1 MAEARTTVPVLDATL
16 RRSSWRPG
24 WLPDLRRWPVTS
36 VIILVPFAIAAVAAP
51 LVAPY
56 GLNEGSLSDRLLP
69 PLFFGGTTD
78 HILGTDPLGRDM
90 LSRIIY
96 GARITAL
103 VAGVA
108 LVAGGAFGT
117 VMGLISGYLGG
128 WVDEVIMRIVDIK
141 FSLPF
146 ILIALAL
153 TLIYG
158 SSLELLLALL
168 AFLNWGGFARQVRG
182 EVLLLREMDYVK
194 LAKVAGAS
202 TPRILIKHIFPGVL
216 NTVAVVATISVG
228 GLILAEA
235 GLSFLGAGIP
245 PPTPAWG
252 SMTASGRLYIATSWW
267 ASVMPGLAIALVV
280 VALTLLGDWMRDRL
294 DPRLRQV
301 L

>member
-1 MAEARTTVPVLDATL
+1 MAEAHAIERTL
-16 RRSSWRPG
+16 RAATRRG
-24 WLPDLRRWPVTS
+24 WGFARLRTLRKWPITS
-36 VIILVPFAIAAVAAP
+36 IIILVPFLIASVAAP

-56 GLNEGSLSDRLLP
+56 GLNEGELSNRLLP

-78 HILGTDPLGRDM
+78 FVLGTDALGRDM

-108 LVAGGAFGT
+108 LIVGGAFGT
-117 VMGLISGYLGG
+117 AMGLVSGYFGG
-128 WVDEVIMRIVDIK
+128 WIDEVLMRIVDIK

-158 SSLELLLALL
+158 SSLTLLLALL

-202 TPRILIKHIFPGVL
+202 TPRILIKHIFPGVA
-216 NTVAVVATISVG
+216 NTVAVVATLSVG

-294 DPRLRQV
+294 DPRLRQI

>member
-1 MAEARTTVPVLDATL
+1 M
-16 RRSSWRPG
+16 
-24 WLPDLRRWPVTS
+24 PDLRKWPVTS
-36 VIILVPFAIAAVAAP
+36 IIILVPFLIAAVAAP

-56 GLNEGSLSDRLLP
+56 ELNEGELSNRLLP
-69 PLFFGGTTD
+69 PLFFGGTTEFV
-78 HILGTDPLGRDM
+78 LGTDALGRDM

-108 LVAGGAFGT
+108 LIVGGAFGT
-117 VMGLISGYLGG
+117 AMGLISGYFGG
-128 WVDEVIMRIVDIK
+128 WIDEVLMRIVDIK

-158 SSLELLLALL
+158 GSLTLLLALL

-182 EVLLLREMDYVK
+182 EVLLIREMDYVK

-202 TPRILIKHIFPGVL
+202 TPRILVKHIFPGVA
-216 NTVAVVATISVG
+216 NTVAVVATLSVG

-252 SMTASGRLYIATSWW
+252 SMTAAGRLYIATSWW

>member
-1 MAEARTTVPVLDATL
+1 M
-16 RRSSWRPG
+16 
-24 WLPDLRRWPVTS
+24 
-36 VIILVPFAIAAVAAP
+36 PFLIASVAAP

-56 GLNEGSLSDRLLP
+56 GLNEGELSNRLLP

-78 HILGTDPLGRDM
+78 FVLGTDALGRDM

-108 LVAGGAFGT
+108 LIVGGAFGT
-117 VMGLISGYLGG
+117 AMGLISGYFGG
-128 WVDEVIMRIVDIK
+128 WIDEVLMRIVDIK

-158 SSLELLLALL
+158 SSLTLLLALL

-202 TPRILIKHIFPGVL
+202 TPRILIKHIFPGVA
-216 NTVAVVATISVG
+216 NTVAVVATLSVG

-294 DPRLRQV
+294 DPRLRQI

>member
-1 MAEARTTVPVLDATL
+1 MAEAPAMEQALKAAN
-16 RRSSWRPG
+16 RRGWGIP
-24 WLPDLRRWPVTS
+24 WLPDLRKWPITS
-36 VIILVPFAIAAVAAP
+36 IIILVPFLIAAVAAP

-56 GLNEGSLSDRLLP
+56 DVNEGELSNRLLP
-69 PLFFGGTTD
+69 PLFFGGSTD
-78 HILGTDPLGRDM
+78 FILGTDALGRDM
-90 LSRIIY
+90 LSRIIH

-108 LVAGGAFGT
+108 LVVGGAFGT
-117 VMGLISGYLGG
+117 AMGLISGYFGG
-128 WVDEVIMRIVDIK
+128 WIDEVLMRIVDIK

-158 SSLELLLALL
+158 GSLTLLLALL

-202 TPRILIKHIFPGVL
+202 TPRILIKHIFPGVA
-216 NTVAVVATISVG
+216 NTVAVVATLSVG

-252 SMTASGRLYIATSWW
+252 SMTAAGRLYIATSWW

>member
-1 MAEARTTVPVLDATL
+1 
-16 RRSSWRPG
+16 
-24 WLPDLRRWPVTS
+24 LPDLRRWPVTS
-36 VIILVPFAIAAVAAP
+36 IIILVPFTIAAVAAP

-56 GLNEGSLSDRLLP
+56 DINEGSLGDRLLP

-90 LSRIIY
+90 LSRIIF

-108 LVAGGAFGT
+108 LIAGGAFGT
-117 VMGLISGYLGG
+117 AMGLISGYMGG
-128 WVDEVIMRIVDIK
+128 WIDELIMRIVDIK

-158 SSLELLLALL
+158 SSLELLLGLL

-267 ASVMPGLAIALVV
+267 ASVMPGMAIALVV
-280 VALTLLGDWMRDRL
+280 IALTLLGDWLRDRL

>member
-1 MAEARTTVPVLDATL
+1 
-16 RRSSWRPG
+16 
-24 WLPDLRRWPVTS
+24 LPDLRRWPVTS
-36 VIILVPFAIAAVAAP
+36 IVILVPFTIAAVAAP

-56 GLNEGSLSDRLLP
+56 DINEGSLGDRLLP

-90 LSRIIY
+90 LSRIIF

-108 LVAGGAFGT
+108 LIVGGAFGT
-117 VMGLISGYLGG
+117 AMGLISGYMGG
-128 WVDEVIMRIVDIK
+128 WIDELIMRLVDIK

-158 SSLELLLALL
+158 SSLELLLGLL

-267 ASVMPGLAIALVV
+267 ASVMPGMAIALVV
-280 VALTLLGDWMRDRL
+280 IALTLLGDWLRDRL

>member
-1 MAEARTTVPVLDATL
+1 MAELQTRGAFAP
-16 RRSSWRPG
+16 RRRLGIG
-24 WLPDLRRWPVTS
+24 WLPDLRKWPVTS
-36 VIILVPFAIAAVAAP
+36 IIILVPFAIAAVAAP

-56 GLNEGSLSDRLLP
+56 DLNEWHLSDRLLP
-69 PLFFGGTTD
+69 PLFFGGSTD

-108 LVAGGAFGT
+108 LVVGGAIGT
-117 VMGLISGYLGG
+117 ALGLISGYFGG
-128 WVDEVIMRIVDIK
+128 WIDEIIMRIVDIF

-153 TLIYG
+153 TLVYG
-158 SSLELLLALL
+158 GSLELLLGLF
-168 AFLNWGGFARQVRG
+168 AFLNWPGFARQVRG

-202 TPRILIKHIFPGVL
+202 TPRILIKHIFPGVA

-235 GLSFLGAGIP
+235 ALSFLGAGIP
-245 PPTPAWG
+245 PPTPSWG
-252 SMTASGRLYIATSWW
+252 NMTASGRLYIATSWW
-267 ASVMPGLAIALVV
+267 AAVMPGMAIALVV

>member
-1 MAEARTTVPVLDATL
+1 MAEAQALEQTL
-16 RRSSWRPG
+16 KAANGRG
-24 WLPDLRRWPVTS
+24 WGFLRLRDLRKWPITS
-36 VIILVPFAIAAVAAP
+36 IIILVPFLIAAVAAP

-56 GLNEGSLSDRLLP
+56 ELNEGELSNRLLP

-78 HILGTDPLGRDM
+78 FVLGTDALGRDM

-108 LVAGGAFGT
+108 LIVGGAFGT
-117 VMGLISGYLGG
+117 AMGLISGYFGG
-128 WVDEVIMRIVDIK
+128 WIDEVLMRIVDIK

-158 SSLELLLALL
+158 GSLTLLLALL

-202 TPRILIKHIFPGVL
+202 TPRILIKHIFPGVA
-216 NTVAVVATISVG
+216 NTVAVVATLSVG

-294 DPRLRQV
+294 DPRLRQT

>member
-1 MAEARTTVPVLDATL
+1 MAEAGSMEDVLKDSAG
-16 RRSSWRPG
+16 RGWRIG

-36 VIILVPFAIAAVAAP
+36 IIILAPFAVAAVAAP

-56 GLNEGSLSDRLLP
+56 DLNEVQLDDRLVP
-69 PLFFGGTTD
+69 PLFFGGTTKYL
-78 HILGTDPLGRDM
+78 LGTDALGRDM

-108 LVAGGAFGT
+108 LVSGGAFGT
-117 VMGLISGYLGG
+117 AIGLISGYFGG
-128 WVDEVIMRIVDIK
+128 WIDEIIMRIVDIK

-158 SSLELLLALL
+158 SSLPLLLGLL
-168 AFLNWGGFARQVRG
+168 AFLTWGGFARQVRG
-182 EVLLLREMDYVK
+182 EVLLLKEMDYVK

-202 TPRILIKHIFPGVL
+202 TRRILINHIFPGVA

-245 PPTPAWG
+245 PPSPAWG
-252 SMTASGRLYIATSWW
+252 SMTAAGRLYIATSWW
-267 ASVMPGLAIALVV
+267 ASVIPGLAIALVV

>member
-1 MAEARTTVPVLDATL
+1 MAEAHAIERTL
-16 RRSSWRPG
+16 RAATRRG
-24 WLPDLRRWPVTS
+24 WSFARLRTLRKWPITS
-36 VIILVPFAIAAVAAP
+36 IVILVPFLIASVAAP

-56 GLNEGSLSDRLLP
+56 GLNEGELSNRLLP

-78 HILGTDPLGRDM
+78 FVLGTDALGRDM

-108 LVAGGAFGT
+108 LIVGGAFGT
-117 VMGLISGYLGG
+117 AMGLISGYFGG
-128 WVDEVIMRIVDIK
+128 WIDEVLMRIVDIK

-158 SSLELLLALL
+158 SSLTLLLALL

-202 TPRILIKHIFPGVL
+202 TPRILIKHIFPGVA
-216 NTVAVVATISVG
+216 NTVAVVATLSVG

-294 DPRLRQV
+294 DPRLRQI

>member
-1 MAEARTTVPVLDATL
+1 MRK
-16 RRSSWRPG
+16 
-24 WLPDLRRWPVTS
+24 WPITS
-36 VIILVPFAIAAVAAP
+36 IIILVPFLIAAVAAP

-56 GLNEGSLSDRLLP
+56 ELNEGELSNRLLP

-78 HILGTDPLGRDM
+78 FVLGTDALGRDM

-108 LVAGGAFGT
+108 LIVGGAFGT
-117 VMGLISGYLGG
+117 AMGLISGYFGG
-128 WVDEVIMRIVDIK
+128 WIDEVLMRIVDIK

-158 SSLELLLALL
+158 GSLTLLLALL

-202 TPRILIKHIFPGVL
+202 TPRILIKHIFPGVA
-216 NTVAVVATISVG
+216 NTVAVVATLSVG

-294 DPRLRQV
+294 DPRLRQT

>member
-1 MAEARTTVPVLDATL
+1 M
-16 RRSSWRPG
+16 
-24 WLPDLRRWPVTS
+24 PDFRRWPVTS
-36 VIILVPFAIAAVAAP
+36 IIILVPFTIAAVAAP

-56 GLNEGSLSDRLLP
+56 DINEGSLGDRLLP

-90 LSRIIY
+90 LSRIIF

-108 LVAGGAFGT
+108 LIVGGAFGT
-117 VMGLISGYLGG
+117 AMGLISGYMGG
-128 WVDEVIMRIVDIK
+128 WIDELIMRLVDIK

-158 SSLELLLALL
+158 SSLELLLGLL

-202 TPRILIKHIFPGVL
+202 TPRILIRHIFPGVL

-280 VALTLLGDWMRDRL
+280 IALTLLGDWLRDRL

>member
-1 MAEARTTVPVLDATL
+1 MAEAHAIERTL
-16 RRSSWRPG
+16 RAATQRG
-24 WLPDLRRWPVTS
+24 WSFARLRTLRKWPITS
-36 VIILVPFAIAAVAAP
+36 IIILVPFLIASVAAP

-56 GLNEGSLSDRLLP
+56 GLNEGELSNRLLP

-78 HILGTDPLGRDM
+78 FVLGTDALGRDM

-108 LVAGGAFGT
+108 LIVGGAFGT
-117 VMGLISGYLGG
+117 AMGLISGYFGG
-128 WVDEVIMRIVDIK
+128 WIDEVLMRIVDIK

-158 SSLELLLALL
+158 SSLTLLLALL

-202 TPRILIKHIFPGVL
+202 TPRILIKHIFPGVA
-216 NTVAVVATISVG
+216 NTVAVVATLSVG

-294 DPRLRQV
+294 DPRLRQI

>member
-1 MAEARTTVPVLDATL
+1 MAEAQAIERTLKAAT
-16 RRSSWRPG
+16 RRGWG
-24 WLPDLRRWPVTS
+24 FAWLPSLRKWPITS
-36 VIILVPFAIAAVAAP
+36 IIILVPFLIAAVAAP

-56 GLNEGSLSDRLLP
+56 GLNEGELSNRLLP

-78 HILGTDPLGRDM
+78 FVLGTDALGRDM

-108 LVAGGAFGT
+108 LIVGGAFGT
-117 VMGLISGYLGG
+117 AMGLISGYFGG
-128 WVDEVIMRIVDIK
+128 WIDEVLMRIVDIK

-158 SSLELLLALL
+158 SSLTLLLALL

-202 TPRILIKHIFPGVL
+202 TPRILIKHIFPGVA
-216 NTVAVVATISVG
+216 NTVAVVATLSVG

-294 DPRLRQV
+294 DPRLRQ
-301 L
+301 LL

>member
-1 MAEARTTVPVLDATL
+1 MTEGMKSLTQRGWRT
-16 RRSSWRPG
+16 G
-24 WLPDLRRWPVTS
+24 WLLELRRWPITS
-36 VIILVPFAIAAVAAP
+36 IIVLVPFAIAAVAAP

-56 GLNEGSLSDRLLP
+56 GLNEVELGDRLVP
-69 PLFFGGTTD
+69 PLFFGGTTKYV
-78 HILGTDPLGRDM
+78 LGTDALGRDM

-108 LVAGGAFGT
+108 LVTGGLFGT
-117 VMGLISGYLGG
+117 AMGLISGYFGG
-128 WVDEVIMRIVDIK
+128 WIDEAIMRIVDIK

-158 SSLELLLALL
+158 SSLPLLLGLL
-168 AFLNWGGFARQVRG
+168 AFLTWGGFARQVRG

-202 TPRILIKHIFPGVL
+202 TLRILIKHIFPGVA

-235 GLSFLGAGIP
+235 GLSFLGAGVP
-245 PPTPAWG
+245 PPSPAWG
-252 SMTASGRLYIATSWW
+252 SMTAAGRLYIATSWW
-267 ASVMPGLAIALVV
+267 ASVIPGLAIALVV

>member
-1 MAEARTTVPVLDATL
+1 MAEARTTDTVLGTAS
-16 RRSSWRPG
+16 RRGWWPS
-24 WLPDLRRWPVTS
+24 WLPDFRRWPVTS
-36 VIILVPFAIAAVAAP
+36 IIILVPFTIAAVAAP

-56 GLNEGSLSDRLLP
+56 DMNEGSLGDRLLP

-90 LSRIIY
+90 LSRIIF

-108 LVAGGAFGT
+108 LIVGGAFGT
-117 VMGLISGYLGG
+117 AMGLISGYMGG
-128 WVDEVIMRIVDIK
+128 WIDELIMRLVDIK

-158 SSLELLLALL
+158 SSLELLLGLL

-202 TPRILIKHIFPGVL
+202 TPRIPIKHIFPGVL

-267 ASVMPGLAIALVV
+267 ASVMPGMAIALVV
-280 VALTLLGDWMRDRL
+280 IALTLLGDWLRDRL

>member
-1 MAEARTTVPVLDATL
+1 MAEAHAIERTL
-16 RRSSWRPG
+16 RAATRQG
-24 WLPDLRRWPVTS
+24 WSFARLRTLRKWPITS
-36 VIILVPFAIAAVAAP
+36 IIILVPFLIASVAAP

-56 GLNEGSLSDRLLP
+56 GLNEGELSNRLLP

-78 HILGTDPLGRDM
+78 FVLGTDALGRDM

-108 LVAGGAFGT
+108 LIVGGAFGT
-117 VMGLISGYLGG
+117 AMGLISGYFGG
-128 WVDEVIMRIVDIK
+128 WIDEVLMRIVDIK

-158 SSLELLLALL
+158 SSLTLLLALL

-202 TPRILIKHIFPGVL
+202 TPRILIKHIFPGVA
-216 NTVAVVATISVG
+216 NTVAVVATLSVG

-294 DPRLRQV
+294 DPRLRQI

>member
-1 MAEARTTVPVLDATL
+1 MAEARTTGTVLGTAS
-16 RRSSWRPG
+16 RRGWWPS
-24 WLPDLRRWPVTS
+24 WLPDFRRWPVTS
-36 VIILVPFAIAAVAAP
+36 IIILVPFTIAAVAAP

-56 GLNEGSLSDRLLP
+56 DINEGSLGDRLLP

-90 LSRIIY
+90 LSRIIF

-108 LVAGGAFGT
+108 LIAGGAFGT
-117 VMGLISGYLGG
+117 AMGLISGYMGG
-128 WVDEVIMRIVDIK
+128 WIDELIMRLVDIK

-158 SSLELLLALL
+158 SSLELLLGLL

-202 TPRILIKHIFPGVL
+202 TPRILIRHIFPGVL

-280 VALTLLGDWMRDRL
+280 IALTLLGDWLRDRL

>member
-1 MAEARTTVPVLDATL
+1 MAEARTTGTVLGIAS
-16 RRSSWRPG
+16 RRGWWPS
-24 WLPDLRRWPVTS
+24 WLPDFRRWPVTS
-36 VIILVPFAIAAVAAP
+36 IIILVPFTIAAVAAP

-56 GLNEGSLSDRLLP
+56 DINEGSLGDRLLP

-90 LSRIIY
+90 LSRIIF

-108 LVAGGAFGT
+108 LIVGGAFGT
-117 VMGLISGYLGG
+117 AMGLISGYMGG
-128 WVDEVIMRIVDIK
+128 WIDELIMRLVDIK

-158 SSLELLLALL
+158 SSLELLLGLL

-216 NTVAVVATISVG
+216 DTVAVVATISVG

-280 VALTLLGDWMRDRL
+280 IALTLLGDWMRDRL

>member
-1 MAEARTTVPVLDATL
+1 MAEAPAMEQALKAAN
-16 RRSSWRPG
+16 RRGWRIP
-24 WLPDLRRWPVTS
+24 WLPDLRKWPITS
-36 VIILVPFAIAAVAAP
+36 IIILVPFLIAAVAAP

-56 GLNEGSLSDRLLP
+56 ELNEGELSNRLLP
-69 PLFFGGTTD
+69 PLFFGGTTEFV
-78 HILGTDPLGRDM
+78 LGTDALGRDM

-108 LVAGGAFGT
+108 LIVGGAFGT
-117 VMGLISGYLGG
+117 AMGLISGYFGG
-128 WVDEVIMRIVDIK
+128 WIDEVVMRIVDIK

-158 SSLELLLALL
+158 GSLTLLLALL

-202 TPRILIKHIFPGVL
+202 TPRILIKHIFPGVA
-216 NTVAVVATISVG
+216 NTVAVVATLSVG

-252 SMTASGRLYIATSWW
+252 SMTAAGRLYIATSWW

>member
-1 MAEARTTVPVLDATL
+1 MAQTQTTEATL
-16 RRSSWRPG
+16 NTSSRLGWMIG
-24 WLPDLRRWPVTS
+24 WLPVIRRWPVTS
-36 VIILVPFAIAAVAAP
+36 IIILVPFVIAAVAAP

-56 GLNEGSLSDRLLP
+56 GVNDQELSDRLVP
-69 PLFFGGTTD
+69 PLFFGGSTKY
-78 HILGTDPLGRDM
+78 ILGTDALGRDM

-108 LVAGGAFGT
+108 LISGGAFGT
-117 VMGLISGYLGG
+117 IMGLVSGYFGG

-158 SSLELLLALL
+158 SSLQLLLGLL
-168 AFLNWGGFARQVRG
+168 AFLTWGGFARQVRG

-202 TPRILIKHIFPGVL
+202 TPRILMNHIFPGVA

-245 PPTPAWG
+245 PPSPAWG

-280 VALTLLGDWMRDRL
+280 VSLTLLGDWMRDRL

>member
-1 MAEARTTVPVLDATL
+1 M
-16 RRSSWRPG
+16 
-24 WLPDLRRWPVTS
+24 PDLRRWPVTS

>member
-1 MAEARTTVPVLDATL
+1 MAEAPAIEQSLKAATS
-16 RRSSWRPG
+16 RGWRIR
-24 WLPDLRRWPVTS
+24 WLPDLRKWPVTS
-36 VIILVPFAIAAVAAP
+36 IIILVPFLIAAVAAP

-56 GLNEGSLSDRLLP
+56 ELNEGELSNRLLP
-69 PLFFGGTTD
+69 PLFFGGSTD
-78 HILGTDPLGRDM
+78 FILGTDALGRDM

-108 LVAGGAFGT
+108 LIVGGAFGT
-117 VMGLISGYLGG
+117 AMGLISGYFGG
-128 WVDEVIMRIVDIK
+128 WIDEVLMRIVDIK

-158 SSLELLLALL
+158 GSLTLLLALL

-182 EVLLLREMDYVK
+182 EVLLIREMDYVK

-202 TPRILIKHIFPGVL
+202 TPRILVKHIFPGVA
-216 NTVAVVATISVG
+216 NTVAVVATLSVG

-252 SMTASGRLYIATSWW
+252 SMTAAGRLYIATSWW

>member
-1 MAEARTTVPVLDATL
+1 M
-16 RRSSWRPG
+16 
-24 WLPDLRRWPVTS
+24 PDLRRWPVTS
-36 VIILVPFAIAAVAAP
+36 IIILVPFTIAAVAAP

-56 GLNEGSLSDRLLP
+56 DINEGSLGDRLLP

-90 LSRIIY
+90 LSRIIF

-108 LVAGGAFGT
+108 LIAGGAFGT
-117 VMGLISGYLGG
+117 AMGLISGYMGG
-128 WVDEVIMRIVDIK
+128 WIDELIMRIVDIK

-158 SSLELLLALL
+158 SSLELLLGLL

-267 ASVMPGLAIALVV
+267 ASVMPGMAIALVV
-280 VALTLLGDWMRDRL
+280 IALTLLGDWLRDRL

>member
-1 MAEARTTVPVLDATL
+1 MGEARTTGTVLGTAS
-16 RRSSWRPG
+16 RRGWRPS

-36 VIILVPFAIAAVAAP
+36 IIILVPFTIAAVAAP

-56 GLNEGSLSDRLLP
+56 DINEGSLGDRLLP

-90 LSRIIY
+90 LSRIIF

-108 LVAGGAFGT
+108 LIAGGAFGT
-117 VMGLISGYLGG
+117 AMGLISGYMGG
-128 WVDEVIMRIVDIK
+128 WIDELIMRIVDIK

-158 SSLELLLALL
+158 SSLELLLGLL

-267 ASVMPGLAIALVV
+267 ASVMPGMAIALVV
-280 VALTLLGDWMRDRL
+280 IALTLLGDWLRDRL